1 MRCVDCNRG
10 IVGPADLLM
19 TGDSMSGA
27 REDVYAHPAGSPE
40 CEPKGHAKLALRR
53 ELARRKPRRR
63 RQAPR

>member
-1 MRCVDCNRG
+1 MDCDRG

-19 TGDSMSGA
+19 IGDSMSGA
-27 REDVYAHPAGSPE
+27 RADVYAHPAGSLE

-53 ELARRKPRRR
+53 ELVPRKPRQR